1 MISFKCASRAVI
13 MFFCVFFVIL
23 QSCACFQYLS
33 IIECYNHGRFPVP
46 LEQLGLHS
54 RTTVIPAPDSPNC
67 TLQEYRDTQME
78 EHPILKVPE
87 LPFPWRCDPMKLD
100 VYKSLTDKLYT
111 VWSISE
117 MWLNAQEIRTH
128 HWKALG
134 LRSGSWSEQQ
144 DCYNRGYETDPFLP
158 CVYHFGVNSF
168 LVYFRIPTPGWSHP
182 IYTLLKPRWASV
194 SY

>member
-13 MFFCVFFVIL
+13 MLFFFFFVIL

-33 IIECYNHGRFPVP
+33 IIECYNHGRFPVL

-67 TLQEYRDTQME
+67 TLQEYRHTQME
-78 EHPILKVPE
+78 EHPIVKVPE

-134 LRSGSWSEQQ
+134 LKSAADLNSKIVITEGMK
-144 DCYNRGYETDPFLP
+144 LI
-158 CVYHFGVNSF
+158 HFFPVF
-168 LVYFRIPTPGWSHP
+168 IIL
-182 IYTLLKPRWASV
+182 ASTV
-194 SY
+194 S